1 MTEPLRRSPALSR
14 RALLGGA
21 ATAVAIGAAAS
32 GCSRSDE
39 PLVRPAGVPLSPF
52 DADTTAAEVVA
63 GLDLSGKTYLV
74 TGGTSGLGMETAR
87 VLAAQGADVLVT
99 GRTEDRARDAA
110 QQIGGRCTGLELEL
124 AAPTSVVAC
133 AQLVDRLGV
142 ALDGL
147 ICNAGIMR
155 QGERRILEGIE
166 EHFAV
171 NHLGHFLLVRL
182 LLPRVRAAPQGRIV
196 VVSSSAWKWAPPSG
210 IDFDDLAGRRDYS
223 ANKAYGQSKLAN
235 ALFAAELARRLA
247 GTTTTANAVNPG
259 PVDTALWRYAPAWQ
273 RTLLAPVKGLLL
285 KPVEVGAATQAYV
298 ATAPALASVS
308 GQCFQDCNP
317 FVPPPYVQDAALSRR
332 LWDVSEAWAEPY
344 LS

>member
-1 MTEPLRRSPALSR
+1 M
-14 RALLGGA
+14 LGGA
-21 ATAVAIGAAAS
+21 ATAAAFGAATS
-32 GCSRSDE
+32 GCSRGDE
-39 PLVRPAGVPLSPF
+39 PLVRPAGVPLSTF

-63 GLDLSGKTYLV
+63 KLDLAGKTYLV

-99 GRTEDRARDAA
+99 GRTEARAREAA
-110 QQIGGRCTGLELEL
+110 LQVGGRCTGLELEL
-124 AAPTSVVAC
+124 ASPASIVAC
-133 AQLVDRLGV
+133 AQLVARLGIAV
-142 ALDGL
+142 DGL

-155 QGERRILEGIE
+155 QGERRILDGIE

-171 NHLGHFLLVRL
+171 NHLGHFLLVNL
-182 LLPRVRAAPQGRIV
+182 LLPSVRSAPQGRIV
-196 VVSSSAWKWAPPSG
+196 VVSSSAWKWAPPAG
-210 IDFDDLAGRRDYS
+210 IEFDDLAGRRDYS

-235 ALFAAELARRLA
+235 ALFSLELSRRLA
-247 GTTTTANAVNPG
+247 GTTTTTNAVNPG

-285 KPVEVGAATQAYV
+285 KPVEAGAATQAYA

-317 FVPPPYVQDAALSRR
+317 FVPPPYVQDAVLARR
-332 LWDVSEAWAEPY
+332 LWDVSEEWAAPY
-344 LS
+344 LI